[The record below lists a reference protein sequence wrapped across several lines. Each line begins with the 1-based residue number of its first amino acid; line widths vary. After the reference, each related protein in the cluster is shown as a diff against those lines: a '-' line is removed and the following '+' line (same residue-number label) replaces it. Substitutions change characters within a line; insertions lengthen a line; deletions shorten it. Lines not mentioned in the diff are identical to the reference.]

1 MRGCTQPPSLLLPA
15 VEAGV
20 SAAPDLNYNWTA
32 RLRVNSEAAGSHYL
46 QWKDPHC
53 CAATAAAGRRK
64 CLFSGDLETTEL
76 MMMGV
81 IPDQIELMLQC
92 LDRSDLTVYR

>member
-1 MRGCTQPPSLLLPA
+1 MFSTTLIT
-15 VEAGV
+15 
-20 SAAPDLNYNWTA
+20 DLNYNWTA

-76 MMMGV
+76 MIMGV
-81 IPDQIELMLQC
+81 ITDQIELILQC